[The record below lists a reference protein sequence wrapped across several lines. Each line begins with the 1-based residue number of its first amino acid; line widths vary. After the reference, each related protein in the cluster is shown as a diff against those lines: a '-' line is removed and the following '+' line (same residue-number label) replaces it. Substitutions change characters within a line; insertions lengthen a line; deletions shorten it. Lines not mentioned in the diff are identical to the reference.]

1 MKINITGSRG
11 FIGSRLVELLKDDHE
26 IVEYDRNIDE
36 DHDIENWEPDGCEVV
51 VHLAGLANVRKSI
64 EEPKAYWHNN
74 VELSKRLFSLA
85 HRANMRIL
93 YASSSCAKQWWLS
106 PYGTSKRA
114 MEAVAPSDSLG
125 MRFTT
130 VYGQNSRKEM
140 LVGRIRDKKLAY
152 VTNHSRDFIHVDD
165 ICSAIIKNL
174 DNTVLAGTIDVGT
187 GKSVGVKELAESV
200 GINVPLVPGD
210 TCEAQDNTADITP
223 LLSTGWKPK
232 YDVMEFV
239 KGL

>member
-1 MKINITGSRG
+1 
-11 FIGSRLVELLKDDHE
+11 
-26 IVEYDRNIDE
+26 
-36 DHDIENWEPDGCEVV
+36 
-51 VHLAGLANVRKSI
+51 
-64 EEPKAYWHNN
+64 
-74 VELSKRLFSLA
+74 
-85 HRANMRIL
+85 MRIL

-174 DNTVLAGTIDVGT
+174 DNTVLAGTIDIGT

>member
-1 MKINITGSRG
+1 MRISITGSRG
-11 FIGSRLVELLKDDHE
+11 FIGSKTCRTSKDDLE
-26 IVEYDRNIDE
+26 IVEWDRNIDE
-36 DHDIENWEPDGCEVV
+36 ERDIENWESEGCDVV
-51 VHLAGLANVRKSI
+51 VHQQDWQTLEKALKS
-64 EEPKAYWHNN
+64 PKQYWHTN

-85 HRANMRIL
+85 HRSKMRIL
-93 YASSSCAKQWWLS
+93 YASVLVLNNGGFSH
-106 PYGTSKRA
+106 GTSKRA
-114 MEAVAPSDSLG
+114 MEAVAPADSLG

-130 VYGQNSRKEM
+130 VHGNNSRKEM
-140 LVGRIRDKKLAY
+140 LVGRIRDRKLSY

-174 DNTVLAGTIDVGT
+174 DNTVLAGTIDIGT
-187 GKSVGVKELAESV
+187 GKSVAVKDLAEAV